1 MSARVNLD
9 RAVFCQ
15 LVRFRSGMRAN
26 RRSRSAA
33 ASLHKGSDDIIDHNE
48 GSPRDVVRM
57 GGHLAQWEQKTL
69 RGCPHR
75 RRASRACP

>member
-1 MSARVNLD
+1 MRARVNLD

-15 LVRFRSGMRAN
+15 LVRFRGGVRAN

-33 ASLHKGSDDIIDHNE
+33 ASLHKGSDDIVDRNE

-57 GGHLAQWEQKTL
+57 GGHLVQWAQKMH

-75 RRASRACP
+75 RRASRVRP